1 MLEVKVYTQEE
12 LAKILG
18 TVEADNIKGKL
29 KRYKV
34 DFTATKVEESYVFD
48 IHRINDKFKVFCILD
63 LGFKAQTNFSKLK
76 YFVYYFFNDDDF
88 NLLSHK
94 LMMKK
99 LKDVFGEAPSR
110 ETIDKWVKKLKG
122 QNLFIEDT
130 CEYRYFSV
138 DKENYKEISHEE
150 YKKAWNVY
158 WKYVNLH
165 FGDEDYNH
173 YEAIVKMY
181 GVIGGKAVK
190 RPRININGFYND
202 KIKELTEYAL
212 ESIEQEINS
221 D

>member
-1 MLEVKVYTQEE
+1 MLEERVYTQEE
-12 LAKILG
+12 LSEILG
-18 TVEADNIKGKL
+18 TIEVKNIKAKL
-29 KRYKV
+29 KRYNV

-48 IHRINDKFKVFCILD
+48 IHRINDKFKVFCILE
-63 LGFKAQTNFSKLK
+63 LKFPAQTNFSKLK
-76 YFVYYFFNDDDF
+76 YFVYYFFNDNDF

-99 LKDVFGEAPSR
+99 LKEVFGEAPSR
-110 ETIDKWVKKLKG
+110 ETIDKWVKKLRG
-122 QNLFIEDT
+122 QNLFIEDI

-138 DKENYKEISHEE
+138 DKESYKEISHEE

-165 FGDEDYNH
+165 FDDEDYNH
-173 YEAIVKMY
+173 YEAIIKMY
-181 GVIGGKAVK
+181 SVIGGKAVK
-190 RPRININGFYND
+190 RPLININGFYND
-202 KIKELTEYAL
+202 KIKKLTEYAL